1 MENFM
6 IFVFAIG
13 FGFSTLFLLICYLP
27 KILLYFYDFG
37 FKNTIRSLI
46 LFLMALVTKASLT
59 LIGLHPENFI
69 GKHILAILDF
79 SIFIFLLITIYNFII
94 DFWKTS

>member
-1 MENFM
+1 M
-6 IFVFAIG
+6 IFAFAIG

-37 FKNTIRSLI
+37 FKNTIMSLI
-46 LFLMALVTKASLT
+46 LFLMALITKASLL

-69 GKHILAILDF
+69 GKKILGIFDF
-79 SIFIFLLITIYNFII
+79 LIFIFLLITGYNFVI
-94 DFWKTS
+94 DFVKRSLKL